1 MKKWILFGGL
11 IASIV
16 LIYAF
21 VSPRYLFAPEPVC
34 HTGGLFERFDDPLSE
49 EYQAA
54 VREVLQGKTPADF
67 RYFFRTFLEEE
78 DGAYLLVNF
87 RADGWCFDVRMLVD
101 RWDKLA
107 GMKKV
112 NGRSYP
118 EELHEL
124 EWELR
129 RVGEEQEVAYVDMRR
144 VID

>member
-78 DGAYLLVNF
+78 DGAYLLVNGI
-87 RADGWCFDVRMLVD
+87 RTHISRPSPHPAARTTAPSAATW
-101 RWDKLA
+101 
-107 GMKKV
+107 
-112 NGRSYP
+112 P
-118 EELHEL
+118 
-124 EWELR
+124 
-129 RVGEEQEVAYVDMRR
+129 
-144 VID
+144 